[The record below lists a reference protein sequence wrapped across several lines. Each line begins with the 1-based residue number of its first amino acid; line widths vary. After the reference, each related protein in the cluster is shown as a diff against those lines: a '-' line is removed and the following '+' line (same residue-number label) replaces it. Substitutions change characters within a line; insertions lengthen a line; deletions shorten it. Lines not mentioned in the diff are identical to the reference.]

1 MILFL
6 QSNARKVYNS
16 QEKIMFKQTVVLASA
31 SPRRANLLKMAGL
44 SFDAAPADIDE
55 GRKNGEPP
63 LDYVHR
69 LAREKALHQAHPG
82 RPVLA
87 ADTIVFIGDRI
98 FDKPSGP
105 EEALATLTDLS
116 GRTHN
121 VVTAFCLAEDG
132 CVIFLSSVLSRVTF
146 RHLTAR
152 EIKNY
157 AATGEGLDK
166 AGAYGLQGDGGFL
179 IETIEGS
186 HTNVIGLPM
195 TEVLGVLNNFGRA
208 SFAPAENI

>member
-1 MILFL
+1 
-6 QSNARKVYNS
+6 
-16 QEKIMFKQTVVLASA
+16 MFKQTVLLASA
-31 SPRRANLLKMAGL
+31 SPRRSGLLKMAGL
-44 SFDAAPADIDE
+44 SFDIDAPNIDE
-55 GRKNGEPP
+55 SRKSGEPP

-69 LAREKALHQAHPG
+69 MAREKALSKTVAG

-98 FDKPSGP
+98 FDKPQNKA
-105 EEALATLTDLS
+105 EASQWLRDLS
-116 GRTHN
+116 GRTHS
-121 VVTAFCLAEDG
+121 VVTAFCLAENG
-132 CVIFLSSVLSRVTF
+132 SVLVLNSVLSRVTF
-146 RHLTAR
+146 RKLTDS

-179 IETIEGS
+179 IESIEGS

-208 SFAPAENI
+208 SFAGAAEKVEI

>member
-1 MILFL
+1 
-6 QSNARKVYNS
+6 
-16 QEKIMFKQTVVLASA
+16 MFKQTLVLASA

-44 SFDAAPADIDE
+44 SFDVDPPS
-55 GRKNGEPP
+55 GEPP

-69 LAREKALHQAHPG
+69 LAREKALSKTLPG

-87 ADTIVFIGDRI
+87 ADTIVFIGDRG
-98 FDKPSGP
+98 FDKPQDQAG
-105 EEALATLTDLS
+105 ALNTLKGLS

-121 VVTAFCLAEDG
+121 VVTAFCLVENG
-132 CVIFLSSVLSRVTF
+132 CVLFLSSVLSRVTF
-146 RHLTAR
+146 RRLTER
-152 EIKNY
+152 ELKNY

-186 HTNVIGLPM
+186 HTNVIGLPL
-195 TEVLGVLNNFGRA
+195 TEVLGILNNFGRA
-208 SFAPAENI
+208 SFVGENTGPIEIRG

>member
-1 MILFL
+1 
-6 QSNARKVYNS
+6 
-16 QEKIMFKQTVVLASA
+16 MFKQTVVLASA

-44 SFDAAPADIDE
+44 SFDIDPPDIDE
-55 GRKNGEPP
+55 SRKSGEPP

-69 LAREKALHQAHPG
+69 LAREKALSKNHPG

-87 ADTIVFIGDRI
+87 ADTIVFIGDRV
-98 FDKPSGP
+98 FDKPRNRA
-105 EEALATLTDLS
+105 EAVTTLRDLG

-132 CVIFLSSVLSRVTF
+132 GILFLSSVLSRVTF
-146 RHLTAR
+146 RRLTDR
-152 EIKNY
+152 EMENY

-186 HTNVIGLPM
+186 HTNVIGLPL

-208 SFAPAENI
+208 SFAGAEGGAIRVEG

>member
-1 MILFL
+1 
-6 QSNARKVYNS
+6 
-16 QEKIMFKQTVVLASA
+16 MFKQTVVLASA

-44 SFDAAPADIDE
+44 SFDVAPADIDE
-55 GRKNGEPP
+55 SRRDGEPP

-69 LAREKALHQAHPG
+69 LAREKALAQNHPG

-87 ADTIVFIGDRI
+87 ADTTVFIGDRI

-105 EEALATLTDLS
+105 LEAISTLQDLS

-121 VVTAFCLAEDG
+121 VVTAFCLAENG

-146 RHLTAR
+146 RHLTVR
-152 EIKNY
+152 ELKNY
-157 AATGEGLDK
+157 VATGESLDK

-186 HTNVIGLPM
+186 HTNVIGLPL

-208 SFAPAENI
+208 SFALAESV